1 MFKIEKTVKII
12 TPGISEGAVTT
23 EKIADGA
30 VTSAK
35 LAKHIYIHRITAEIG
50 QTYWIWEIINNRADA
65 YEVSGDLPNGTWPCI
80 VSGLYNYEDYK
91 QAVPVSVNYGN
102 NNIRFNYVHHIN
114 TAAELSIGT
123 MIEDNEL
130 ELEDTV
136 TELI

>member
-12 TPGISEGAVTT
+12 TPGISEGAITT

-30 VTSAK
+30 VTPEK
-35 LAKHIYIHRITAEIG
+35 LSKHVYTHHITAEID
-50 QTYWIWEIINNRADA
+50 QTYWVWEITNNRAEA

-80 VSGLYNYEDYK
+80 VSGLYNYEGQK
-91 QAVPVSVNYGN
+91 QAVPVTVSNGGN
-102 NNIRFNYVHHIN
+102 SIRFNYVHHV
-114 TAAELSIGT
+114 TSVGELSLGT
-123 MIEDNEL
+123 VIEDHEL